1 MLADNSPPFLSKYC
15 NFCLKNLTQ
24 HSNGLNA
31 NTEAEKCITT
41 SVGPSFI
48 YSLYVMISFV
58 SFCFLVTKNRMHSFI
73 FGQETEWYFIHTVVE
88 LHVEHG
94 VISNKVFEQYFF
106 L

>member
-1 MLADNSPPFLSKYC
+1 
-15 NFCLKNLTQ
+15 
-24 HSNGLNA
+24 
-31 NTEAEKCITT
+31 
-41 SVGPSFI
+41 
-48 YSLYVMISFV
+48 
-58 SFCFLVTKNRMHSFI
+58 MHSFI